1 MTITSKRYT
10 RRRPSRPLSSL
21 CPSRR
26 TRASHSGGEV
36 VVAGRGLQNCPGAR
50 VGQSYGSSYESA
62 RGDELQVDVAVVRAG
77 QGQYLEAAAYG
88 EPQLDIVVIRGRQH
102 HFLQATTASIVVE
115 AGSP

>member
-1 MTITSKRYT
+1 M
-10 RRRPSRPLSSL
+10 
-21 CPSRR
+21 
-26 TRASHSGGEV
+26 
-36 VVAGRGLQNCPGAR
+36 
-50 VGQSYGSSYESA
+50 
-62 RGDELQVDVAVVRAG
+62 VRAG